1 MEDERVGLAPGG
13 NIPPRRGLAPSS
25 EKWRTEP
32 TQLGSVP
39 RARLRSSSPFRSS
52 SPRVRRARSHPG
64 REESLQLAAVDL
76 TAGTGGARPRAD
88 LAAGGAPRPPAMARP
103 WRKEG
108 RERRVRPTGLTLP
121 QAFSDYAA
129 FFAGRLAG
137 LEAMRVPSEPA
148 AAANAYADDEHL
160 PEEGNVVVLHV
171 GGGTAEASVLTG
183 GVYWWQVVSLTV
195 LSCHPTRILNSF
207 NQT

>member
-1 MEDERVGLAPGG
+1 
-13 NIPPRRGLAPSS
+13 
-25 EKWRTEP
+25 
-32 TQLGSVP
+32 
-39 RARLRSSSPFRSS
+39 
-52 SPRVRRARSHPG
+52 
-64 REESLQLAAVDL
+64 
-76 TAGTGGARPRAD
+76 
-88 LAAGGAPRPPAMARP
+88 MARP

-108 RERRVRPTGLTLP
+108 RERCVRPTGLTLP

-160 PEEGNVVVLHV
+160 REEGNVVVLHV

-183 GVYWWQVVSLTV
+183 GVYWWQVGPSLTV